1 MQRQE
6 CRAEASGE
14 VGVGSVMPRSVPASL
29 AVKPEG
35 SGTGFDRQ
43 SDEKPAAIRRS
54 ICGQEDNFSCVARFG
69 HRLNMFSM

>member
-6 CRAEASGE
+6 CRAEAGGK

-29 AVKPEG
+29 AVKLRG

-43 SDEKPAAIRRS
+43 SDEKPAAAHKGV
-54 ICGQEDNFSCVARFG
+54 CGQEDNFSCVARFG
-69 HRLNMFSM
+69 NRLTMLSM